1 MSNGFVYDIKMA
13 VGGEKKI
20 YRIIVRVPEST
31 WLHLRWLARKHRA
44 TLSNVVRRALAY
56 FLARLDGYFA
66 QLGRRL
72 PDRIEHRQDLVGHR
86 RNRFRQKQVKA
97 RASPNPTGQSALH
110 PELRLNGQSRSF
122 VKSGIS
128 D

>member
-1 MSNGFVYDIKMA
+1 VAGLFLDVFSRRF
-13 VGGEKKI
+13 
-20 YRIIVRVPEST
+20 ST
-31 WLHLRWLARKHRA
+31 FFLPFLLA
-44 TLSNVVRRALAY
+44 LE

>member
-1 MSNGFVYDIKMA
+1 VAGLFLDVFSRRFSTFFLPFSWRSN
-13 VGGEKKI
+13 
-20 YRIIVRVPEST
+20 S
-31 WLHLRWLARKHRA
+31 WRA
-44 TLSNVVRRALAY
+44 S
-56 FLARLDGYFA
+56 DGYFA